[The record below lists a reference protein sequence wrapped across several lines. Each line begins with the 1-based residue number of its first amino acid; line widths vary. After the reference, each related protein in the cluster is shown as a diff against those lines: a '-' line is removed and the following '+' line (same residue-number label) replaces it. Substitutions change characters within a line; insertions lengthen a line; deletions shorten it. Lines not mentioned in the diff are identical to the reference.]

1 MKTFSCVII
10 QLLLLLLI
18 CGVAIAEDD
27 FPVQV
32 KQYFENEKILEIET
46 YSSSEKLFA
55 AIARD
60 QNHERVLYAFQ
71 YINGKWECFA
81 KTKNAIPKMELKVF
95 VSVSDTYQDSN
106 IESIQN
112 IPNIS
117 IWFMEPNEDH
127 YELLMVFL
135 LDGDRY
141 ILRDVIPH
149 HGSMRYENGAVFIY
163 EDDCFASQ
171 RGYVQY
177 PASADLTA
185 FVCDDFLSYTQKWDE
200 KYYELTNDIYFDDS
214 HPLLYYWPT
223 DQTIPVYS
231 APTNNA
237 LIEANGK
244 AKVSTNDWILIYGGD
259 KDYYLIQYAINE
271 SAMRFG
277 YITKQSLNYSTP
289 LEMMWSNQKA
299 TVKSK
304 TNLIN
309 DPLGSK
315 TKIKSVAAGAA
326 VELLGALNGW
336 AYVEYKSSSVV
347 RGFLDDK
354 FLSIEK

>member
-1 MKTFSCVII
+1 M
-10 QLLLLLLI
+10 
-18 CGVAIAEDD
+18 
-27 FPVQV
+27 
-32 KQYFENEKILEIET
+32 N
-46 YSSSEKLFA
+46 
-55 AIARD
+55 
-60 QNHERVLYAFQ
+60 
-71 YINGKWECFA
+71 
-81 KTKNAIPKMELKVF
+81 
-95 VSVSDTYQDSN
+95 
-106 IESIQN
+106 
-112 IPNIS
+112 
-117 IWFMEPNEDH
+117 
-127 YELLMVFL
+127 FL

-149 HGSMRYENGAVFIY
+149 HGSIRYENGAVFIY

-185 FVCDDFLSYTQKWDE
+185 FVCDDFLSCAKKWDE
-200 KYYELTNDIYFDDS
+200 KYDELTNDVYFDDS

-223 DQTIPVYS
+223 NQIIPVYS
-231 APTNNA
+231 APTKTA
-237 LIEANGK
+237 FVEANGK

-271 SAMRFG
+271 SSMRFG
-277 YITKQSLNYSTP
+277 YITKQSLNYFTP

-309 DPLGSK
+309 DPLGSE

-336 AYVEYKSSSVV
+336 AYV
-347 RGFLDDK
+347 
-354 FLSIEK
+354 